1 MILTIVFFIPMV
13 IVLAL
18 AVNSYIVMRNF
29 EKQLEKDLKQ
39 NKKMVN
45 EKFNVH

>member
-18 AVNSYIVMRNF
+18 AINSYIVMRNF
-29 EKQLEKDLKQ
+29 EKELEKDLEK
-39 NKKMVN
+39 NEKMVN
-45 EKFNVH
+45 EKFNIR